1 MGDCVDREMAMS
13 RADSDIETQAARQA
27 HYIRWT
33 QLVGIPDPCGS
44 QPGYERILAI
54 YAKYLMLGI
63 NYLNKT
69 GVRSKTVKGY
79 MESINTL
86 FELRGMKPPADFSE
100 PSNVVNI
107 LVSNLRKEEDVAK
120 QRNPL
125 DNTIFSKLLEK
136 ATKSKSRDSADA
148 VLFNTVALGRITGH
162 RLSEYAQ
169 TKQTKIERHRYPSG
183 REVVKAFTAN
193 DFNFFDSSNR
203 RITELTEAGLAN
215 IASVKVTWRIQKN
228 RQNGQSLSIAADT
241 ANPAI
246 CPVRNA
252 AALVIRARRLGQPPD
267 LPVAFYTNKKGE
279 KLYLTGT
286 KIAELFRK
294 AVKSCRP
301 ETTKEELSRYSA
313 HSVRVWACVL
323 LDEAGKSAEFIKKRL
338 RWMGDSFRLYLRD
351 TQIIRG
357 QHCDALHSASQE
369 VMTLIEMMTANGA
382 VELPLAHENTT
393 EGIESDVPTVVSE
406 DTEMGDYQDEMD

>member
-1 MGDCVDREMAMS
+1 
-13 RADSDIETQAARQA
+13 
-27 HYIRWT
+27 
-33 QLVGIPDPCGS
+33 
-44 QPGYERILAI
+44 
-54 YAKYLMLGI
+54 MLGI
-63 NYLNKT
+63 NYLNKS

-86 FELRGMKPPADFSE
+86 FELRGFKSPANFSE

-107 LVSNLRKEEDVAK
+107 LVSNLKKEEEVAK

-125 DNTIFSKLLEK
+125 DNATFAKLLDK
-136 ATKSKSRDSADA
+136 ATKAVSKDSVDV

-162 RLSEYAQ
+162 RLAEYAQ
-169 TKQTKIERHRYPSG
+169 TKQTKVERHRYPSG

-193 DFNFFDSSNR
+193 DFIFFDLSGH
-203 RITELTEAGLAN
+203 RITELTEAGLDG

-252 AALVIRARRLGQPPD
+252 AALVMRSRRLSQPPD

-279 KLYLTGT
+279 KLYLTGA

-301 ETTKEELSRYSA
+301 DTPKDDLLRYSA

-338 RWMGDSFRLYLRD
+338 RWMGDSFRMYLRD

-357 QHCDALHSASQE
+357 QHRDALHSASQE
-369 VMTLIEMMTANGA
+369 VTALFELMTAHDSL
-382 VELPLAHENTT
+382 ELPPPLDSATGET
-393 EGIESDVPTVVSE
+393 EMDIPTVVSE
-406 DTEMGDYQDEMD
+406 DTEMGEYQDEMD